1 MSKLNLN
8 KFCTLS
14 KYNEFCYS
22 YFLEGVNKMDVD
34 FMSVNLNFSE
44 MSELENIVTAFF
56 KDKDISF
63 NGPVDI
69 YKISKKLGF
78 IVYSADLPDEI
89 DGLLIVDESKK
100 KIKGFESNK
109 LIAYNS
115 LKRPVES
122 KFIVAHELA
131 HYIIRK
137 VNNPNEELIF
147 ALREHS
153 YDYSNDVEEQ
163 KVDYIAAALLIPKE
177 DFKQTFQKSNDTII
191 PDKLYMA
198 IAKYYGVD
206 IRLASRR
213 YIEVFG
219 NE

>member
-1 MSKLNLN
+1 
-8 KFCTLS
+8 
-14 KYNEFCYS
+14 
-22 YFLEGVNKMDVD
+22 MDVN
-34 FMSVNLNFSE
+34 FMSINLNFSE
-44 MSELENIVTAFF
+44 MNELENVITTFF

-63 NGPVDI
+63 DGPVDI

-78 IVYSADLPDEI
+78 TVYSADLPDEI

-115 LKRPVES
+115 LKRPIES

-131 HYIIRK
+131 HYIMRK
-137 VNNPNEELIF
+137 VNNPSEKLIF